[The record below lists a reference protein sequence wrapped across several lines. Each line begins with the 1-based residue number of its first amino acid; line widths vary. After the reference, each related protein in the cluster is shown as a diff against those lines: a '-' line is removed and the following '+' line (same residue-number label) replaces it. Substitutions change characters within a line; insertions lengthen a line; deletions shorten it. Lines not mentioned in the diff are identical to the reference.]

1 MEHNKKKK
9 RQDFFD
15 ILKKAGFRLTNQ
27 RQTIIDVLIEG
38 EAEHGNIQL
47 IWEKAHEKDPSIG
60 IATVYRTVGLL
71 SDMGLLYRFSLD
83 EGFERFEL
91 PSSSIH
97 FHLYCRCCGK
107 VLHLK
112 HEREK
117 EEIITEWLGEA
128 GFQPIPQSLEF
139 AGMCSDCASK
149 VKDHKKMKDLPC
161 TLEVEGRGRGRGR
174 CGRRQGCF
182 RQQNNTTL

>member
-1 MEHNKKKK
+1 MKQNDDMRREE
-9 RQDFFD
+9 FFE

-47 IWEKAHEKDPSIG
+47 TWEKAHEKDPSIG

-112 HEREK
+112 EEEEK
-117 EEIITEWLGEA
+117 EKIIREWLEEA
-128 GFQPIPQSLEF
+128 GFEPIPQSLEM
-139 AGMCSDCASK
+139 AGICSDCATK
-149 VKDHKKMKDLPC
+149 VKEHKKTKDLPC
-161 TLEVEGRGRGRGR
+161 TVLGKGWRRGH
-174 CGRRQGCF
+174 CGRRKGCF
-182 RQQNNTTL
+182 RHDDDM